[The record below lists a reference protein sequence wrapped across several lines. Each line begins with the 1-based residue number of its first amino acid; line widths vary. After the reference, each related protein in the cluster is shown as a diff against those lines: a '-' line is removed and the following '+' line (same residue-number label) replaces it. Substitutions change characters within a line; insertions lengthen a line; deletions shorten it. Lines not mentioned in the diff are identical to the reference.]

1 MHFNVSQMLKESI
14 GSTRSYEVNEDLSLD
29 DEVQASHIIGSVK
42 LLRTDQGIWV
52 TAELE
57 STAVCSCSRCLG
69 EFEQLI
75 HMSIEDEYLPTVDV
89 ASGAKLNYSREDE
102 NFLID
107 KSHVID
113 MAEAVR
119 QYYTLNLPMKPVCRE
134 NCKGICLTC
143 GVNLNE
149 AGCVCDK
156 RIGDA
161 RWDALLE
168 LVSDNN
174 DDD

>member
-1 MHFNVSQMLKESI
+1 MRFNVSQMLKESI
-14 GSTRSYEVNEDLSLD
+14 GSTRSYEVDEDLSLD
-29 DEVQASHIIGSVK
+29 DEASASHIIGKVK
-42 LLRTDQGIWV
+42 LLRTDQGIWL

-57 STAVCSCSRCLG
+57 STIVCSCSRCLS

-75 HMSIEDEYLPTVDV
+75 HMSIDDEYLPTVDV
-89 ASGAKLNYSREDE
+89 ASGAKLNYTNEDG

-107 KSHVID
+107 QGHVID

-119 QYYTLNLPMKPVCRE
+119 QYFTLNLPMKPVCGE
-134 NCKGICLTC
+134 NCEGICLTC

-149 AGCVCDK
+149 ASCTCDK
-156 RIGDA
+156 MRGDA

-168 LVSDNN
+168 LVSANDN
-174 DDD
+174 DD